1 MEKRKSLR
9 ELKSIVKGKKEEL
22 EKNIDDIVQHSD
34 LSNPQVK
41 EIIAKLQGE
50 IEVMEGIIL
59 YCTLD
64 CEDETYYVLDN
75 DLDVVYKDDI
85 KEFC

>member
-1 MEKRKSLR
+1 MRKSLR
-9 ELKSIVKGKKEEL
+9 ELKSIVKERKELL

-59 YCTLD
+59 YCTTGESYL
-64 CEDETYYVLDN
+64 
-75 DLDVVYKDDI
+75 I
-85 KEFC
+85 

>member
-1 MEKRKSLR
+1 MEKRKSLK
-9 ELKSIVKGKKEEL
+9 ELKSIVKERKELL
-22 EKNIDDIVQHSD
+22 EKNIDNIIQHSD

-59 YCTLD
+59 YC
-64 CEDETYYVLDN
+64 ETGESFL
-75 DLDVVYKDDI
+75 I
-85 KEFC
+85 

>member
-9 ELKSIVKGKKEEL
+9 ELKSIVKERKELL
-22 EKNIDDIVQHSD
+22 EKNIDNIVQYSD

-50 IEVMEGIIL
+50 IEVMDGIIL
-59 YCTLD
+59 YCTTGESYL
-64 CEDETYYVLDN
+64 
-75 DLDVVYKDDI
+75 I
-85 KEFC
+85 

>member
-1 MEKRKSLR
+1 MTKKRKSLR

-22 EKNIDDIVQHSD
+22 EKNIDDIVQYSD

-59 YCTLD
+59 YC
-64 CEDETYYVLDN
+64 ETGESFL
-75 DLDVVYKDDI
+75 I
-85 KEFC
+85 

>member
-1 MEKRKSLR
+1 MKNKSLR
-9 ELKSIVKGKKEEL
+9 ELKKILKERKELL

-59 YCTLD
+59 YCTTGESYL
-64 CEDETYYVLDN
+64 
-75 DLDVVYKDDI
+75 I
-85 KEFC
+85 

>member
-1 MEKRKSLR
+1 MKKSLR
-9 ELKSIVKGKKEEL
+9 ELKKILKERKELL
-22 EKNIDDIVQHSD
+22 EKNIEEHVQYSD

-59 YCTLD
+59 YC
-64 CEDETYYVLDN
+64 ETGESFL
-75 DLDVVYKDDI
+75 I
-85 KEFC
+85 

>member
-1 MEKRKSLR
+1 MKNKSLR
-9 ELKSIVKGKKEEL
+9 ELKSIVKERKEEL
-22 EKNIDDIVQHSD
+22 ERNLDDIVQYSD

-59 YCTLD
+59 YC
-64 CEDETYYVLDN
+64 ETGEKFL
-75 DLDVVYKDDI
+75 I
-85 KEFC
+85 

>member
-1 MEKRKSLR
+1 MKKSLR
-9 ELKSIVKGKKEEL
+9 ELKKILKERKELL
-22 EKNIDDIVQHSD
+22 EKNIEEHVQYSD

-59 YCTLD
+59 YCTTGEKFL
-64 CEDETYYVLDN
+64 
-75 DLDVVYKDDI
+75 I
-85 KEFC
+85 

>member
-22 EKNIDDIVQHSD
+22 EKNIDNIVQYSD

-59 YCTLD
+59 SL
-64 CEDETYYVLDN
+64 LM
-75 DLDVVYKDDI
+75 KGFFI
-85 KEFC
+85 FKI

>member
-1 MEKRKSLR
+1 MKNKSLR
-9 ELKSIVKGKKEEL
+9 ELKSIVKERKEEL
-22 EKNIDDIVQHSD
+22 EKNIDNIVQYSD

-59 YCTLD
+59 YCTTGEKFL
-64 CEDETYYVLDN
+64 
-75 DLDVVYKDDI
+75 I
-85 KEFC
+85 

>member
-9 ELKSIVKGKKEEL
+9 ELKSILKERKELL

-59 YCTLD
+59 YCTTGESYL
-64 CEDETYYVLDN
+64 
-75 DLDVVYKDDI
+75 I
-85 KEFC
+85 

>member
-1 MEKRKSLR
+1 MERKSLR

-22 EKNIDDIVQHSD
+22 EKNIDNIVQYSD

-41 EIIAKLQGE
+41 EMIAKLQGE

-59 YCTLD
+59 YCTTGEKFL
-64 CEDETYYVLDN
+64 
-75 DLDVVYKDDI
+75 I
-85 KEFC
+85 

>member
-1 MEKRKSLR
+1 MERRKSLR
-9 ELKSIVKGKKEEL
+9 ELKSIVKGKKEAL
-22 EKNIDDIVQHSD
+22 EKNIDDIVQYSD

-59 YCTLD
+59 YCTTGESYL
-64 CEDETYYVLDN
+64 
-75 DLDVVYKDDI
+75 I
-85 KEFC
+85 

>member
-9 ELKSIVKGKKEEL
+9 ELKSIVKGNKEEL
-22 EKNIDDIVQHSD
+22 ERNIDDIVQYSD

-59 YCTLD
+59 YCTTGESYL
-64 CEDETYYVLDN
+64 
-75 DLDVVYKDDI
+75 I
-85 KEFC
+85 

>member
-1 MEKRKSLR
+1 MEKKRKSLR

-22 EKNIDDIVQHSD
+22 ERNLDDIVQYSD

-50 IEVMEGIIL
+50 IEVMDGIIL
-59 YCTLD
+59 YCTTGESYL
-64 CEDETYYVLDN
+64 
-75 DLDVVYKDDI
+75 I
-85 KEFC
+85 

>member
-1 MEKRKSLR
+1 MKNKSLR
-9 ELKSIVKGKKEEL
+9 ELKSIVKERKELL

-59 YCTLD
+59 YC
-64 CEDETYYVLDN
+64 ETGESFL
-75 DLDVVYKDDI
+75 I
-85 KEFC
+85 

>member
-1 MEKRKSLR
+1 MERKSLR

-22 EKNIDDIVQHSD
+22 ERNLDDIVQYSD

-50 IEVMEGIIL
+50 IEVMDGIIL
-59 YCTLD
+59 YCTTGEKFL
-64 CEDETYYVLDN
+64 
-75 DLDVVYKDDI
+75 I
-85 KEFC
+85 

>member
-1 MEKRKSLR
+1 MKNKSLR
-9 ELKSIVKGKKEEL
+9 ELKSIVKERKELL
-22 EKNIDDIVQHSD
+22 EKNIDDIVQYSD

-59 YCTLD
+59 YCTTGEKFL
-64 CEDETYYVLDN
+64 
-75 DLDVVYKDDI
+75 I
-85 KEFC
+85 

>member
-1 MEKRKSLR
+1 MKNKSLR

-59 YCTLD
+59 YC
-64 CEDETYYVLDN
+64 ETGEKFL
-75 DLDVVYKDDI
+75 I
-85 KEFC
+85 

>member
-1 MEKRKSLR
+1 MKNKSLR

-22 EKNIDDIVQHSD
+22 EKNIDNIVQYSD
-34 LSNPQVK
+34 LSNRQVK

-59 YCTLD
+59 YCTTGEKFL
-64 CEDETYYVLDN
+64 
-75 DLDVVYKDDI
+75 I
-85 KEFC
+85 

>member
-9 ELKSIVKGKKEEL
+9 ELKSIIKERKELL
-22 EKNIDDIVQHSD
+22 EKNIDDIVQYSD

-50 IEVMEGIIL
+50 IEVMDGIIL
-59 YCTLD
+59 YCTTGESYL
-64 CEDETYYVLDN
+64 
-75 DLDVVYKDDI
+75 I
-85 KEFC
+85 

>member
-1 MEKRKSLR
+1 MKNKSLR
-9 ELKSIVKGKKEEL
+9 ELKKIVKERKELL
-22 EKNIDDIVQHSD
+22 EKNIDDIVQYSD

-59 YCTLD
+59 YC
-64 CEDETYYVLDN
+64 ETGEKFL
-75 DLDVVYKDDI
+75 I
-85 KEFC
+85 

>member
-1 MEKRKSLR
+1 MEKSLR
-9 ELKSIVKGKKEEL
+9 ELKSIVKERKELL

-59 YCTLD
+59 YCTTGEKNL
-64 CEDETYYVLDN
+64 
-75 DLDVVYKDDI
+75 I
-85 KEFC
+85 

>member
-1 MEKRKSLR
+1 MERKSLR
-9 ELKSIVKGKKEEL
+9 ELKSIVKERKELL

-59 YCTLD
+59 YC
-64 CEDETYYVLDN
+64 ETGEKFL
-75 DLDVVYKDDI
+75 I
-85 KEFC
+85 

>member
-22 EKNIDDIVQHSD
+22 EKNIDNIVQHSD

-59 YCTLD
+59 YC
-64 CEDETYYVLDN
+64 ETGEKFL
-75 DLDVVYKDDI
+75 I
-85 KEFC
+85 

>member
-1 MEKRKSLR
+1 MEKSLR

-41 EIIAKLQGE
+41 EIIAKWQGE

-59 YCTLD
+59 YCTTGEKFL
-64 CEDETYYVLDN
+64 
-75 DLDVVYKDDI
+75 I
-85 KEFC
+85 

>member
-1 MEKRKSLR
+1 MKNKSLR
-9 ELKSIVKGKKEEL
+9 ELKKILKERKELL
-22 EKNIDDIVQHSD
+22 EKNIEEHVKYSD

-59 YCTLD
+59 YCTTGEKFL
-64 CEDETYYVLDN
+64 
-75 DLDVVYKDDI
+75 I
-85 KEFC
+85 

>member
-1 MEKRKSLR
+1 MKRKKSLK
-9 ELKSIVKGKKEEL
+9 ELKKIVKERKELL

-50 IEVMEGIIL
+50 IEVMDGIIL
-59 YCTLD
+59 YCTTGEKFL
-64 CEDETYYVLDN
+64 
-75 DLDVVYKDDI
+75 I
-85 KEFC
+85 

>member
-1 MEKRKSLR
+1 MEKSLR
-9 ELKSIVKGKKEEL
+9 ELKSIVKERKELL

-59 YCTLD
+59 YCTTGEKFL
-64 CEDETYYVLDN
+64 
-75 DLDVVYKDDI
+75 I
-85 KEFC
+85 

>member
-22 EKNIDDIVQHSD
+22 EKNIDNIVQYSD

-41 EIIAKLQGE
+41 EMIAKLQGE

-59 YCTLD
+59 YCTTGESFL
-64 CEDETYYVLDN
+64 
-75 DLDVVYKDDI
+75 I
-85 KEFC
+85 

>member
-1 MEKRKSLR
+1 MKKSLR

-59 YCTLD
+59 YCTTGESFL
-64 CEDETYYVLDN
+64 
-75 DLDVVYKDDI
+75 I
-85 KEFC
+85 